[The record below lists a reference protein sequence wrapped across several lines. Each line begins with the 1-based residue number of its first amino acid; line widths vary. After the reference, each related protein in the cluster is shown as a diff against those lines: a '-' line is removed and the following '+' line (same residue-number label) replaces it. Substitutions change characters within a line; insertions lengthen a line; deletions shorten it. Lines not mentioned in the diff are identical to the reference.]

1 MNPMFNSFNG
11 YLGGPIGSII
21 GAILIFI
28 IGWLVAL
35 GIAALVRNVLAK
47 INLNQRMNSSTG
59 KTYDLEGIISKI
71 VFWFIFVI
79 AISGALNQLN
89 LDAISAPFANMVNQV
104 LAFIPN
110 LIGAIAVGVIGWV
123 VATVARTAINTAL
136 SKTSMDE
143 RLSAQAGVK
152 PMSSTIADM
161 VYWFI
166 LLIVLTMVLGQLE
179 LDGLFAPLTN
189 MVDKI
194 FSFIPNILIAG
205 VVFVVGYIIAKVVR
219 GIVTN
224 LVSTFNV
231 QELASK
237 AGLSEQNSLPNI
249 AGSLAFLVVIIP
261 TIIAALNAL
270 KIEVI
275 ARPATNMLNKI
286 MEALP
291 NIFMAIAILVV
302 TYYVIRMVANI
313 IKSLIENTQI
323 NQLPAKVG
331 LQETMGDK
339 KISDLV
345 GYAITFFA
353 MLFAS
358 IAAAD
363 LLGFEPISAII
374 TMFIAFGANII
385 LGAIILFIG
394 FWLANIIAGVVERS
408 EKGSQFLANIVR
420 VLIMGLVLAM
430 GLKAMGIADSIVN
443 LAFGLTLGAVAVA
456 FALSFGLGGQA
467 AAARFLRKMQDKM
480 DEERTGLKVDSTHH
494 SKTTSTTT
502 DKVADA
508 VHDATPSAATS
519 PTTITTGTT
528 DITTTG
534 TPTTNPSANLGSG
547 AVDITH
553 IDTHEND
560 TDSTTDFSS
569 DSSFDSS
576 NIDNG
581 SIDNGSIN
589 DSDINNDDPNSYK

>member
-1 MNPMFNSFNG
+1 MNPMYTSFNG

-28 IGWLVAL
+28 IGWLAAL
-35 GIAALVRNVLAK
+35 GIAALVRNVLSRV
-47 INLNQRMNSSTG
+47 NLNQHMNSSTG
-59 KTYDLEGIISKI
+59 KTYDLEGIISKV
-71 VFWFIFVI
+71 VFWFIFII

-89 LDAISAPFANMVNQV
+89 LNSISTPFANMVNQV

-110 LIGAIAVGVIGWV
+110 LIGAIALGIIGWV
-123 VATVARTAINTAL
+123 VATVTRTAINAGL
-136 SKTSMDE
+136 AKTSLDE
-143 RLSAQAGVK
+143 RLSAKAGVK

-179 LDGLFAPLTN
+179 LNGLFAPLTN

-205 VVFVVGYIIAKVVR
+205 IVFVVGYIIAKVVR

-224 LVSTFNV
+224 LVATFDV
-231 QELASK
+231 QELATK
-237 AGLSEQNSLPNI
+237 AGLSEKNSLPNI

-302 TYYVIRMVANI
+302 TFYVVRMVANI
-313 IKSLIENTQI
+313 IKGLIENTEI

-331 LQETMGDK
+331 LQETMGNK
-339 KISDLV
+339 RVSDLV
-345 GYAITFFA
+345 AYAIIFFA

-374 TMFIAFGANII
+374 AMFIAFGANII

-408 EKGSQFLANIVR
+408 EQGSQFLANIVR

-456 FALSFGLGGQA
+456 FALSFGLGGQE

-480 DEERTGLKVDSTHH
+480 DREREEAKAKSVLTPNSSTQEKFADSVRENTPTA
-494 SKTTSTTT
+494 SSTPASTSTSTT
-502 DKVADA
+502 DL
-508 VHDATPSAATS
+508 H
-519 PTTITTGTT
+519 T
-528 DITTTG
+528 DIVN
-534 TPTTNPSANLGSG
+534 TPHVNTD
-547 AVDITH
+547 DIH
-553 IDTHEND
+553 NDDVSDNSIIDND
-560 TDSTTDFSS
+560 HLLPDKGLD
-569 DSSFDSS
+569 DSFD
-576 NIDNG
+576 N
-581 SIDNGSIN
+581 
-589 DSDINNDDPNSYK
+589 K

>member
-1 MNPMFNSFNG
+1 MNPMFTSFNG

-21 GAILIFI
+21 GAIFIFI

-35 GIAALVRNVLAK
+35 GIAALVRGVLSK
-47 INLNQRMNSSTG
+47 INLNQRMSSSTG
-59 KTYDLEGIISKI
+59 KSYDLEGIISKI

-79 AISGALNQLN
+79 AISGALSQLSLN
-89 LDAISAPFANMVNQV
+89 SISAPFANMVNQV
-104 LAFIPN
+104 LIFIPN
-110 LIGAIAVGVIGWV
+110 LIAAIAVGVVGWV
-123 VATVARTAINTAL
+123 IATVARTAINAAL
-136 SKTSMDE
+136 AKTSMDE
-143 RLSAQAGVK
+143 RLSAKAGVK

-166 LLIVLTMVLGQLE
+166 LLVVLTMVLGQLE

-224 LVSTFNV
+224 LVSTFDV
-231 QELASK
+231 QKLATK

-270 KIEVI
+270 KIDVI
-275 ARPATNMLNKI
+275 AQPATNMLNKI

-302 TYYVIRMVANI
+302 TFYVVRMVANI
-313 IKSLIENTQI
+313 IKGLLENTQI

-331 LQETMGDK
+331 LQQTMGSK
-339 KISDLV
+339 RVSDLV
-345 GYAITFFA
+345 GYAIILFA

-374 TMFIAFGANII
+374 AMFIAFGANII

-408 EKGSQFLANIVR
+408 EQGSQFLANIVR

-456 FALSFGLGGQA
+456 FALSFGLGGQE

-480 DEERTGLKVDSTHH
+480 DKERDEAKAKSALTPNSSTQ
-494 SKTTSTTT
+494 
-502 DKVADA
+502 DKVAASVRDN
-508 VHDATPSAATS
+508 TPSAATTS
-519 PTTITTGTT
+519 VAPRASTTPIVSTETDTIT
-528 DITTTG
+528 
-534 TPTTNPSANLGSG
+534 PSNLSSTSNVSPST
-547 AVDITH
+547 VDINH
-553 IDTHEND
+553 IS
-560 TDSTTDFSS
+560 TD
-569 DSSFDSS
+569 
-576 NIDNG
+576 
-581 SIDNGSIN
+581 
-589 DSDINNDDPNSYK
+589 DSDIDGPNNLR

>member
-1 MNPMFNSFNG
+1 MNPMYTSFNG

-35 GIAALVRNVLAK
+35 GIAALVRNVLSRV
-47 INLNQRMNSSTG
+47 NLNQRMSSSTG
-59 KTYDLEGIISKI
+59 KTYDLEGIISKV
-71 VFWFIFVI
+71 VFWFIFII

-89 LDAISAPFANMVNQV
+89 LNSISTPFANMVNQV

-110 LIGAIAVGVIGWV
+110 LIGAIALGLIGWV
-123 VATVARTAINTAL
+123 VATVTRTAINAGL
-136 SKTSMDE
+136 AKTSMDE

-166 LLIVLTMVLGQLE
+166 LLIVLTIVLGQLE

-205 VVFVVGYIIAKVVR
+205 IVFVVGYIIAKVVR

-224 LVSTFNV
+224 LVATFDV
-231 QELASK
+231 QELATK
-237 AGLSEQNSLPNI
+237 AGLSEKNSLPNI

-302 TYYVIRMVANI
+302 TFYVIRMVANI
-313 IKSLIENTQI
+313 IKGLIENTEI

-331 LQETMGDK
+331 LQETMGNK
-339 KISDLV
+339 RVSDLV
-345 GYAITFFA
+345 AYAIIFFA

-374 TMFIAFGANII
+374 AMFIAFGANII

-408 EKGSQFLANIVR
+408 EQGSQFLANIVR

-456 FALSFGLGGQA
+456 FALSFGLGGQE

-480 DEERTGLKVDSTHH
+480 DKEREEAKAKSVLTPSSSTQE
-494 SKTTSTTT
+494 
-502 DKVADA
+502 KVADS
-508 VHDATPSAATS
+508 VRENTPAASGTMTNDLPTS
-519 PTTITTGTT
+519 TVDTNNLSTGH
-528 DITTTG
+528 
-534 TPTTNPSANLGSG
+534 
-547 AVDITH
+547 VDITH
-553 IDTHEND
+553 VETSDNDIDTGSDLAPSKDFTDVD
-560 TDSTTDFSS
+560 T
-569 DSSFDSS
+569 
-576 NIDNG
+576 NNG
-581 SIDNGSIN
+581 L
-589 DSDINNDDPNSYK
+589 K

>member
-1 MNPMFNSFNG
+1 MNPMFASFNG

-21 GAILIFI
+21 GAILIFV

-35 GIAALVRNVLAK
+35 GIAALVRNLLAK
-47 INLNQRMNSSTG
+47 VNLNQRMSSSTG
-59 KTYDLEGIISKI
+59 KSYDLEGIISKVI
-71 VFWFIFVI
+71 FWFIFII
-79 AISGALNQLN
+79 AISGALTQLN
-89 LDAISAPFANMVNQV
+89 LNSISAPFANMVNQV

-110 LIGAIAVGVIGWV
+110 LIGAIAVGIIGWV
-123 VATVARTAINTAL
+123 VATVARTALNTAL
-136 SKTSMDE
+136 SKTTMDE

-152 PMSSTIADM
+152 PMSNTIADM

-166 LLIVLTMVLGQLE
+166 LLVVLTMVLGQLE
-179 LDGLFAPLTN
+179 LDGLFAPLSN

-194 FSFIPNILIAG
+194 FSFVPNILIAG
-205 VVFVVGYIIAKVVR
+205 VVFIVGYIIAKVVR

-231 QELASK
+231 QALATK
-237 AGLSEQNSLPNI
+237 AGVSEENSLPNI

-261 TIIAALNAL
+261 TTIAALNAL
-270 KIEVI
+270 KIDVI

-291 NIFMAIAILVV
+291 NIFMAAAILIVTFYVV
-302 TYYVIRMVANI
+302 RMVANI
-313 IKSLIENTQI
+313 IKGLIENTEV

-339 KISDLV
+339 QISDLV
-345 GYAITFFA
+345 GYAIVFFA
-353 MLFAS
+353 MLFAA

-456 FALSFGLGGQA
+456 FALSFGLGGQE

-480 DEERTGLKVDSTHH
+480 DKEQEEAKAKSALQTSSSTQ
-494 SKTTSTTT
+494 S
-502 DKVADA
+502 KVADA
-508 VHDATPSAATS
+508 VRDNTPSAAT
-519 PTTITTGTT
+519 TVTDTHTDVVDTTGVNT
-528 DITTTG
+528 DSINTSDIDNDASSNAKSTGNNNVTDGSITDEDID
-534 TPTTNPSANLGSG
+534 NNNLLPGSG
-547 AVDITH
+547 L
-553 IDTHEND
+553 ND
-560 TDSTTDFSS
+560 
-569 DSSFDSS
+569 
-576 NIDNG
+576 
-581 SIDNGSIN
+581 
-589 DSDINNDDPNSYK
+589 DINNK

>member
-1 MNPMFNSFNG
+1 MLTSFNG

-47 INLNQRMNSSTG
+47 INVNQRMNSSTG
-59 KTYDLEGIISKI
+59 KSYDIEEIISKI
-71 VFWFIFVI
+71 VFWFIFII
-79 AISGALNQLN
+79 AISAALNQLN
-89 LDAISAPFANMVNQV
+89 LNSISAPFANMVGQV
-104 LAFIPN
+104 LTFIPN
-110 LIGAIAVGVIGWV
+110 LIAAIAIGVIGWV
-123 VATVARTAINTAL
+123 VATVVRTAITAGL
-136 SKTSMDE
+136 AKTSMDE

-152 PMSSTIADM
+152 PMSGTVADI

-166 LLIVLTMVLGQLE
+166 LLIVLTIVLGQLQ
-179 LDGLFAPLTN
+179 LDGLFAPLSL
-189 MVDKI
+189 MVSQI
-194 FSFIPNILIAG
+194 FDAIPNILKAG
-205 VVFVVGYIIAKVVR
+205 IVLFIGYIIAKVVR

-224 LVSTFNV
+224 LVSTVNV

-249 AGSLAFLVVIIP
+249 AGSLAFLLVIIP
-261 TIIAALNAL
+261 TIIAALEAL

-286 MEALP
+286 VEALP

-302 TYYVIRMVANI
+302 TYFIMRMVAGI
-313 IKSLIENTQI
+313 VKGLIENTQI

-331 LQETMGDK
+331 LQETMGNK

-345 GYAITFFA
+345 GYAIVFFA

-363 LLGFEPISAII
+363 LLGFEAISAII

-456 FALSFGLGGQA
+456 FALSFGLGGKD
-467 AAARFLRKMQDKM
+467 AAARLLRKMQDKM
-480 DEERTGLKVDSTHH
+480 DEEQNQAKAKSALQPSKSTQEKVQESVRDNTPTAAS
-494 SKTTSTTT
+494 TSTT
-502 DKVADA
+502 
-508 VHDATPSAATS
+508 PSTM
-519 PTTITTGTT
+519 
-528 DITTTG
+528 
-534 TPTTNPSANLGSG
+534 PTTNLRTDT
-547 AVDITH
+547 VDTS
-553 IDTHEND
+553 DT
-560 TDSTTDFSS
+560 
-569 DSSFDSS
+569 
-576 NIDNG
+576 
-581 SIDNGSIN
+581 NGSIN
-589 DSDINNDDPNSYK
+589 TNSVDIDNGNKNSLLPGTGLVDDDTNL

>member
-1 MNPMFNSFNG
+1 MNPMYTSFNG

-35 GIAALVRNVLAK
+35 GIAALVRGVLSK
-47 INLNQRMNSSTG
+47 VNLNQRMNSSTG
-59 KTYDLEGIISKI
+59 KSYDLEGIISKI
-71 VFWFIFVI
+71 VFWFIFII
-79 AISGALNQLN
+79 AISGALSQLN
-89 LDAISAPFANMVNQV
+89 LNSISAPFANMVNQV
-104 LAFIPN
+104 LTFIPN
-110 LIGAIAVGVIGWV
+110 LIAAIAVGVIGWV
-123 VATVARTAINTAL
+123 IATVARTAINAAL
-136 SKTSMDE
+136 ARTSMDE
-143 RLSAQAGVK
+143 RLSAKAGVK

-166 LLIVLTMVLGQLE
+166 LLVVLTMVLGQLE

-224 LVSTFNV
+224 LVSTFDV
-231 QELASK
+231 QKLASK

-270 KIEVI
+270 KIDVI

-291 NIFMAIAILVV
+291 NIFMAAAILIVTFYVV
-302 TYYVIRMVANI
+302 RMVANI
-313 IKSLIENTQI
+313 IKGLIENTQI

-345 GYAITFFA
+345 SYAIIFFA
-353 MLFAS
+353 MLFAA

-374 TMFIAFGANII
+374 AMFIAFGANII

-408 EKGSQFLANIVR
+408 EQGSQFLANIVR

-456 FALSFGLGGQA
+456 FALSFGLGGQE

-480 DEERTGLKVDSTHH
+480 DRERDEAKAKSALTPNSSTQDKVAASVRENTPTA
-494 SKTTSTTT
+494 KPATTSTP
-502 DKVADA
+502 DI
-508 VHDATPSAATS
+508 H
-519 PTTITTGTT
+519 T
-528 DITTTG
+528 DIVDTTRVNT
-534 TPTTNPSANLGSG
+534 
-547 AVDITH
+547 
-553 IDTHEND
+553 DT
-560 TDSTTDFSS
+560 
-569 DSSFDSS
+569 
-576 NIDNG
+576 
-581 SIDNGSIN
+581 IN
-589 DSDINNDDPNSYK
+589 TSDINNTANTNVNNAGVNNNVNDGSITDDDIANNNILPGSGLYDDTNNK

>member
-1 MNPMFNSFNG
+1 MNPMYTSFNG

-35 GIAALVRNVLAK
+35 GIAALVRGVLSK
-47 INLNQRMNSSTG
+47 VNLNQRMNSSTG
-59 KTYDLEGIISKI
+59 KSYDLEGIISKI
-71 VFWFIFVI
+71 VFWFIFII
-79 AISGALNQLN
+79 AISGALSQLN
-89 LDAISAPFANMVNQV
+89 LNSISAPFANMVNQV
-104 LAFIPN
+104 LTFIPN
-110 LIGAIAVGVIGWV
+110 LIAAIAVGVIGWV
-123 VATVARTAINTAL
+123 IATVARTAINAAL
-136 SKTSMDE
+136 AKTSMDE
-143 RLSAQAGVK
+143 RLSAKAGVK

-166 LLIVLTMVLGQLE
+166 LLVVLTMVLGQLE

-224 LVSTFNV
+224 LVSTFDV
-231 QELASK
+231 QKLASK

-270 KIEVI
+270 KIDVI

-291 NIFMAIAILVV
+291 NIFMAAAILIVTFYVV
-302 TYYVIRMVANI
+302 RMVANI
-313 IKSLIENTQI
+313 IKGLIENTQI

-345 GYAITFFA
+345 SYAIIFFA
-353 MLFAS
+353 MLFAA

-374 TMFIAFGANII
+374 AMFIAFGANII

-408 EKGSQFLANIVR
+408 EQGSQFLANIVR

-456 FALSFGLGGQA
+456 FALSFGLGGQE

-480 DEERTGLKVDSTHH
+480 DRERDEAKAKSALTPNSSTQDKVAASVRENTPTA
-494 SKTTSTTT
+494 KPATTSTP
-502 DKVADA
+502 DI
-508 VHDATPSAATS
+508 H
-519 PTTITTGTT
+519 T
-528 DITTTG
+528 DIVDTTRVNT
-534 TPTTNPSANLGSG
+534 
-547 AVDITH
+547 
-553 IDTHEND
+553 DT
-560 TDSTTDFSS
+560 
-569 DSSFDSS
+569 
-576 NIDNG
+576 
-581 SIDNGSIN
+581 IN
-589 DSDINNDDPNSYK
+589 TSDINNTANTNVNNNVNDGSITDDDIANNNILPGSGLYDDTNNK

>member
-1 MNPMFNSFNG
+1 MNPMFASFNG

-35 GIAALVRNVLAK
+35 GIAALVRNVLSK
-47 INLNQRMNSSTG
+47 VNLNQRMNSSTG

-71 VFWFIFVI
+71 VFWFIFII

-89 LDAISAPFANMVNQV
+89 LNSISTPFANMVNQV

-123 VATVARTAINTAL
+123 VATVARTAINAAL
-136 SKTSMDE
+136 AKTSMDE

-166 LLIVLTMVLGQLE
+166 LLVVLTMVLGQLE

-194 FSFIPNILIAG
+194 FSFIPNIIIAG

-224 LVSTFNV
+224 LVSTFNI

-237 AGLSEQNSLPNI
+237 AGLSEKNSLPNI

-275 ARPATNMLNKI
+275 SRPATNMLNKI

-291 NIFMAIAILVV
+291 NIFMAAAILVV
-302 TYYVIRMVANI
+302 TFYVVRMVANI
-313 IKSLIENTQI
+313 IKGLIENTEI
-323 NQLPAKVG
+323 NQIPAKVG

-339 KISDLV
+339 KVSDLV
-345 GYAITFFA
+345 GYAIVFFA
-353 MLFAS
+353 MLFAA

-374 TMFIAFGANII
+374 AMFIAFGANII

-408 EKGSQFLANIVR
+408 EQGSQFLANIVR

-456 FALSFGLGGQA
+456 FALSFGLGGQE

-480 DEERTGLKVDSTHH
+480 DKEQDEAQAKSTLQP
-494 SKTTSTTT
+494 SASTRE
-502 DKVADA
+502 KFADA
-508 VHDATPSAATS
+508 VHENTPSAATK
-519 PTTITTGTT
+519 T
-528 DITTTG
+528 
-534 TPTTNPSANLGSG
+534 
-547 AVDITH
+547 
-553 IDTHEND
+553 IDTHTDVIDTTRVD
-560 TDSTTDFSS
+560 TDTIDTAD
-569 DSSFDSS
+569 
-576 NIDNG
+576 IDNDNNVTDG
-581 SIDNGSIN
+581 SITDADIDNSNLLPGSGLN
-589 DSDINNDDPNSYK
+589 DDINNK

>member
-1 MNPMFNSFNG
+1 MNPMYASFNG

-35 GIAALVRNVLAK
+35 GIAALVRNVLSK
-47 INLNQRMNSSTG
+47 VNLNQRMTSSTG

-71 VFWFIFVI
+71 VFWFIFII

-89 LDAISAPFANMVNQV
+89 LNSISTPFANMVNQV

-123 VATVARTAINTAL
+123 IATVARTAINAAL
-136 SKTSMDE
+136 AKTSMDE

-166 LLIVLTMVLGQLE
+166 LLVVLTMVLGQLE

-194 FSFIPNILIAG
+194 FSFIPNIIIAG

-224 LVSTFNV
+224 LVSTFNI

-237 AGLSEQNSLPNI
+237 AGLSEKNSLPNI

-291 NIFMAIAILVV
+291 NIFMAAAILVV
-302 TYYVIRMVANI
+302 TFYVVRMVANI
-313 IKSLIENTQI
+313 IKGLIENTEI
-323 NQLPAKVG
+323 NQIPAKVG

-339 KISDLV
+339 KVSDLV
-345 GYAITFFA
+345 GYAIVFFA
-353 MLFAS
+353 MLFAA

-374 TMFIAFGANII
+374 AMFIAFGANII

-408 EKGSQFLANIVR
+408 EQGSQFLANIVR

-456 FALSFGLGGQA
+456 FALSFGLGGQE

-480 DEERTGLKVDSTHH
+480 DKEQEEAKVKSTLQPNASTREKFADS
-494 SKTTSTTT
+494 
-502 DKVADA
+502 VREN
-508 VHDATPSAATS
+508 TPSAATK
-519 PTTITTGTT
+519 TT
-528 DITTTG
+528 DTHTDVVDTTRVDTDAIDTADIDNDVTDGSITDADID
-534 TPTTNPSANLGSG
+534 NNNLLPGSG
-547 AVDITH
+547 L
-553 IDTHEND
+553 ND
-560 TDSTTDFSS
+560 
-569 DSSFDSS
+569 
-576 NIDNG
+576 
-581 SIDNGSIN
+581 
-589 DSDINNDDPNSYK
+589 DINNK

>member
-1 MNPMFNSFNG
+1 MNPMYTSFNG

-35 GIAALVRNVLAK
+35 GIAALVRGVLSK
-47 INLNQRMNSSTG
+47 VNLNQRMNSSTG

-71 VFWFIFVI
+71 VFWFIFII
-79 AISGALNQLN
+79 AISGALSQLN
-89 LDAISAPFANMVNQV
+89 LNSISAPFANMVNQV

-110 LIGAIAVGVIGWV
+110 LIGAIALGVIGWV
-123 VATVARTAINTAL
+123 IATVARTAINAAL
-136 SKTSMDE
+136 SKTTMDE

-166 LLIVLTMVLGQLE
+166 LLVVLTMVLGQLE

-231 QELASK
+231 QELATK

-270 KIEVI
+270 KIDVI

-291 NIFMAIAILVV
+291 NIFMAVAILFVTFYVV
-302 TYYVIRMVANI
+302 RMVANI
-313 IKSLIENTQI
+313 VKGLLENTQI
-323 NQLPAKVG
+323 NQMPAKVG

-339 KISDLV
+339 RISDLV
-345 GYAITFFA
+345 AYAIIFFA
-353 MLFAS
+353 MLFAA

-408 EKGSQFLANIVR
+408 EQGSQFLANIVR

-456 FALSFGLGGQA
+456 FALSFGLGGQE

-480 DEERTGLKVDSTHH
+480 DRERDEAKAKSTLQP
-494 SKTTSTTT
+494 SSSTQE
-502 DKVADA
+502 KVADS
-508 VHDATPSAATS
+508 VRDNTPSAASTS
-519 PTTITTGTT
+519 TTSLRT
-528 DITTTG
+528 D
-534 TPTTNPSANLGSG
+534 
-547 AVDITH
+547 V
-553 IDTHEND
+553 IDTPRVD
-560 TDSTTDFSS
+560 TDTNDIYNS
-569 DSSFDSS
+569 DQ
-576 NIDNG
+576 ILPG
-581 SIDNGSIN
+581 N
-589 DSDINNDDPNSYK
+589 DLNDDINR

>member
-1 MNPMFNSFNG
+1 MNPMYTSFNG

-35 GIAALVRNVLAK
+35 GIAALVRGVLSK

-59 KTYDLEGIISKI
+59 KSYDLEGIISKI
-71 VFWFIFVI
+71 VFWFIFII
-79 AISGALNQLN
+79 AIAGALSQLN
-89 LDAISAPFANMVNQV
+89 LNSISTPFANMVNQV
-104 LAFIPN
+104 LTFIPN
-110 LIGAIAVGVIGWV
+110 IIAAVAVGVVGWV
-123 VATVARTAINTAL
+123 IATVARTAINAAL
-136 SKTSMDE
+136 AKTSMDE
-143 RLSAQAGVK
+143 RLSAKAGVK

-224 LVSTFNV
+224 LVSTFDV
-231 QELASK
+231 QKLATK

-270 KIEVI
+270 KIDVI
-275 ARPATNMLNKI
+275 ARPATNVLNKI

-291 NIFMAIAILVV
+291 NIFMAAAILIVTFYVV
-302 TYYVIRMVANI
+302 RMVANI
-313 IKSLIENTQI
+313 IKGLLENTQI

-331 LQETMGDK
+331 LEQTMGDK

-345 GYAITFFA
+345 GYAIIFFA
-353 MLFAS
+353 MLFAA

-385 LGAIILFIG
+385 LGAVILFIG

-408 EKGSQFLANIVR
+408 EQGSQFLANIVR

-456 FALSFGLGGQA
+456 FALSFGLGGQE

-480 DEERTGLKVDSTHH
+480 DRERDEAKAKSALTPNSSTQDKFAA
-494 SKTTSTTT
+494 SVRENTPNAASNTTPASTVSTTP
-502 DKVADA
+502 VAPA
-508 VHDATPSAATS
+508 AASTPNNLSS
-519 PTTITTGTT
+519 N
-528 DITTTG
+528 TG
-534 TPTTNPSANLGSG
+534 TPSNLGTSNDLDSRSDLG
-547 AVDITH
+547 SEPVDINH
-553 IDTHEND
+553 IE
-560 TDSTTDFSS
+560 TDD
-569 DSSFDSS
+569 S
-576 NIDNG
+576 NINNNGFPTGNDN
-581 SIDNGSIN
+581 DNL
-589 DSDINNDDPNSYK
+589 K

>member
-1 MNPMFNSFNG
+1 MNPMYTSFNG

-35 GIAALVRNVLAK
+35 GIAALVRGVLSK
-47 INLNQRMNSSTG
+47 VNLNQRMNTSTG
-59 KTYDLEGIISKI
+59 KSYDLEGIISKI
-71 VFWFIFVI
+71 VFWFIFII
-79 AISGALNQLN
+79 AISGALSQLN
-89 LDAISAPFANMVNQV
+89 LNSISAPFANMVNQV
-104 LAFIPN
+104 LTFIPN
-110 LIGAIAVGVIGWV
+110 LIAAIAVGVIGWV
-123 VATVARTAINTAL
+123 IATVARTAINAAL
-136 SKTSMDE
+136 AKTSMDE
-143 RLSAQAGVK
+143 RLSAKAGVK

-166 LLIVLTMVLGQLE
+166 LLVVLTMVLGQLE

-224 LVSTFNV
+224 LVSTFDV
-231 QELASK
+231 QKLASR

-249 AGSLAFLVVIIP
+249 AGSLAFLVIIIP

-270 KIEVI
+270 RIDVI

-286 MEALP
+286 MDALP
-291 NIFMAIAILVV
+291 NIFMAAAILIVTFYVV
-302 TYYVIRMVANI
+302 RMVANI
-313 IKSLIENTQI
+313 IKGLLENTQI

-345 GYAITFFA
+345 GYAIIFFA
-353 MLFAS
+353 MLFAA

-363 LLGFEPISAII
+363 LLGFEAISAII

-385 LGAIILFIG
+385 LGAVILFIG

-408 EKGSQFLANIVR
+408 EQGSQFLANIVR

-456 FALSFGLGGQA
+456 FALSFGLGGQE

-480 DEERTGLKVDSTHH
+480 DREHDKAKAKSALTPNSSTQDKVAAAVRENTPTATPAS
-494 SKTTSTTT
+494 TSTTDLHT
-502 DKVADA
+502 DVVD
-508 VHDATPSAATS
+508 
-519 PTTITTGTT
+519 TTRVLSLI
-528 DITTTG
+528 
-534 TPTTNPSANLGSG
+534 
-547 AVDITH
+547 H
-553 IDTHEND
+553 I
-560 TDSTTDFSS
+560 
-569 DSSFDSS
+569 
-576 NIDNG
+576 
-581 SIDNGSIN
+581 
-589 DSDINNDDPNSYK
+589 

>member
-1 MNPMFNSFNG
+1 MNPMYTSFNG

-35 GIAALVRNVLAK
+35 GVAALVRGVLSK
-47 INLNQRMNSSTG
+47 VNLNQRMNSSTG

-71 VFWFIFVI
+71 VFWFIFII
-79 AISGALNQLN
+79 AISGALSQLN
-89 LDAISAPFANMVNQV
+89 LNSISAPFANMVNQV
-104 LAFIPN
+104 LMFIPN
-110 LIGAIAVGVIGWV
+110 LIVAIAVGVIGWV
-123 VATVARTAINTAL
+123 VATVARTAINAAL
-136 SKTSMDE
+136 AKTSMDE
-143 RLSAQAGVK
+143 RLSEKAGVK

-166 LLIVLTMVLGQLE
+166 LLVVLTMVLGQLE
-179 LDGLFAPLTN
+179 LNGLFAPLTN

-194 FSFIPNILIAG
+194 FNFIPNILIAG
-205 VVFVVGYIIAKVVR
+205 VVFVVGYIIAKIVR

-224 LVSTFNV
+224 LVSTFDV
-231 QELASK
+231 QALATK
-237 AGLSEQNSLPNI
+237 AGLNEQNSLPNI

-291 NIFMAIAILVV
+291 NIFMAVAILVV
-302 TYYVIRMVANI
+302 TFYVIRMVANI
-313 IKSLIENTQI
+313 IKGLIENTQI

-331 LQETMGDK
+331 LQQTMGDQ

-345 GYAITFFA
+345 GYAIIFFA
-353 MLFAS
+353 MLFAA

-363 LLGFEPISAII
+363 LLGFVAISGII

-385 LGAIILFIG
+385 LGAIVLFIG
-394 FWLANIIAGVVERS
+394 FWLANVIAGVVERS
-408 EKGSQFLANIVR
+408 EQGSQFLANIVR

-456 FALSFGLGGQA
+456 FALSFGLGGQE

-480 DEERTGLKVDSTHH
+480 DRETDEAKAKSTLQP
-494 SKTTSTTT
+494 STSTQE
-502 DKVADA
+502 KFADS
-508 VHDATPSAATS
+508 VRENTPSAPST
-519 PTTITTGTT
+519 PVT
-528 DITTTG
+528 DLRTDVVDTTTTRVNTDDIANDNIG
-534 TPTTNPSANLGSG
+534 TNGFGNSSLDNTNIGN
-547 AVDITH
+547 
-553 IDTHEND
+553 N
-560 TDSTTDFSS
+560 
-569 DSSFDSS
+569 
-576 NIDNG
+576 NIV
-581 SIDNGSIN
+581 
-589 DSDINNDDPNSYK
+589 NDDLVGDDHLLPNNGLNDDLNK

>member
-1 MNPMFNSFNG
+1 MNPTYTSFNG

-35 GIAALVRNVLAK
+35 GIAALVRGVLAK
-47 INLNQRMNSSTG
+47 VNLNQRMNSSTG

-71 VFWFIFVI
+71 VFWFIFII
-79 AISGALNQLN
+79 AISGALSQLN
-89 LDAISAPFANMVNQV
+89 LNSISAPFANMVNQV

-110 LIGAIAVGVIGWV
+110 LIGAIAIGVIGWV
-123 VATVARTAINTAL
+123 VATVARTAINAAL
-136 SKTSMDE
+136 AKTSMDE
-143 RLSAQAGVK
+143 RLSARAGVK

-166 LLIVLTMVLGQLE
+166 LLVVLTMVLGQLE

-194 FSFIPNILIAG
+194 FSFIPNIIIAG

-249 AGSLAFLVVIIP
+249 AGSLAFLVIIIP

-291 NIFMAIAILVV
+291 NIFMAAAILVV
-302 TYYVIRMVANI
+302 TFYVVRMVANI
-313 IKSLIENTQI
+313 VKGLIENTEV

-331 LQETMGDK
+331 LQETMGNQ

-345 GYAITFFA
+345 AYAIIFFA
-353 MLFAS
+353 MLFAA

-363 LLGFEPISAII
+363 LLGFEAISAII

-408 EKGSQFLANIVR
+408 EQGSQFLANIVR

-456 FALSFGLGGQA
+456 FALSFGLGGQE
-467 AAARFLRKMQDKM
+467 AAARFLRKMQDKVE
-480 DEERTGLKVDSTHH
+480 EERTGLKV
-494 SKTTSTTT
+494 KTTRHTNTTSDT
-502 DKVADA
+502 ADKVADS
-508 VHDATPSAATS
+508 VRENTPSAS
-519 PTTITTGTT
+519 S
-528 DITTTG
+528 
-534 TPTTNPSANLGSG
+534 TPTTTS
-547 AVDITH
+547 T
-553 IDTHEND
+553 
-560 TDSTTDFSS
+560 STTDLRT
-569 DSSFDSS
+569 DVVDTPHV
-576 NIDNG
+576 NTDDIHNDNVD
-581 SIDNGSIN
+581 DNSTV
-589 DSDINNDDPNSYK
+589 NNDKLLPGNGLNDDFNNK

>member
-1 MNPMFNSFNG
+1 MNPMSTSFNG

-35 GIAALVRNVLAK
+35 GIAALVRNVLSRV
-47 INLNQRMNSSTG
+47 NLNQRMNSSTG

-71 VFWFIFVI
+71 VFWFIFII

-89 LDAISAPFANMVNQV
+89 LNSISTPFANMVNQV

-110 LIGAIAVGVIGWV
+110 LIGAIAVGIIGWV
-123 VATVARTAINTAL
+123 LATVARTAINAAL
-136 SKTSMDE
+136 AKTSMDE

-166 LLIVLTMVLGQLE
+166 LLVVLTMVLGKLE

-231 QELASK
+231 QELATK
-237 AGLSEQNSLPNI
+237 AGLSEKNSLPNI

-291 NIFMAIAILVV
+291 NIFMAVAILVV
-302 TYYVIRMVANI
+302 TFYVVRMVANI
-313 IKSLIENTQI
+313 IKGLIENTEI

-339 KISDLV
+339 RISDLV
-345 GYAITFFA
+345 GYAIIFFA

-374 TMFIAFGANII
+374 AMFIAFGANII

-408 EKGSQFLANIVR
+408 EQGSQFLANIVR

-456 FALSFGLGGQA
+456 FALSFGLGGQE

-480 DEERTGLKVDSTHH
+480 DKEREEAKAKSALHTSSSTQE
-494 SKTTSTTT
+494 
-502 DKVADA
+502 KVADS
-508 VHDATPSAATS
+508 VRENTPAASGTMTS
-519 PTTITTGTT
+519 DFPTSTVDTNNLSTGH
-528 DITTTG
+528 
-534 TPTTNPSANLGSG
+534 
-547 AVDITH
+547 VDITH
-553 IDTHEND
+553 VETSDDDIDTGSNLAPSNKGF
-560 TDSTTDFSS
+560 TD
-569 DSSFDSS
+569 
-576 NIDNG
+576 IDN
-581 SIDNGSIN
+581 N
-589 DSDINNDDPNSYK
+589 DLK

>member
-1 MNPMFNSFNG
+1 MNPMYTSFNG

-35 GIAALVRNVLAK
+35 GIAALVRGVLSK
-47 INLNQRMNSSTG
+47 VNLNQRMNSSTG
-59 KTYDLEGIISKI
+59 KSYDLEGIISKI
-71 VFWFIFVI
+71 VFWFIFII
-79 AISGALNQLN
+79 AISGALSQLN
-89 LDAISAPFANMVNQV
+89 LNSISAPFANMVNQV
-104 LAFIPN
+104 LTFIPN
-110 LIGAIAVGVIGWV
+110 LIAAIAVGVIGWV
-123 VATVARTAINTAL
+123 IATVARTAINAAL
-136 SKTSMDE
+136 AKTSMDE
-143 RLSAQAGVK
+143 RLSAKAGVK

-166 LLIVLTMVLGQLE
+166 LLVVLTMVLGQLE

-224 LVSTFNV
+224 LVSTFDV
-231 QELASK
+231 QKLASK

-270 KIEVI
+270 KIDVI

-291 NIFMAIAILVV
+291 NIFMAAAILVV
-302 TYYVIRMVANI
+302 TFYVVRMIANI
-313 IKSLIENTQI
+313 IKGLIENTQI

-345 GYAITFFA
+345 SYAIIFFA
-353 MLFAS
+353 MLFAA

-374 TMFIAFGANII
+374 AMFIAFGANII
-385 LGAIILFIG
+385 LGAVILFIG

-408 EKGSQFLANIVR
+408 EQGSQFLANIVR

-456 FALSFGLGGQA
+456 FALSFGLGGQE

-480 DEERTGLKVDSTHH
+480 DKERDEAKAKSALTPHSSTQDKVAASVRENTPT
-494 SKTTSTTT
+494 SKPATTSTP
-502 DKVADA
+502 DI
-508 VHDATPSAATS
+508 H
-519 PTTITTGTT
+519 T
-528 DITTTG
+528 DIVDTTRVNT
-534 TPTTNPSANLGSG
+534 
-547 AVDITH
+547 
-553 IDTHEND
+553 DT
-560 TDSTTDFSS
+560 
-569 DSSFDSS
+569 
-576 NIDNG
+576 
-581 SIDNGSIN
+581 IN
-589 DSDINNDDPNSYK
+589 TSDINNTANNNVNNTNVNDGSITDEDIANNNILPGSGLYDDTNNK

>member
-1 MNPMFNSFNG
+1 MNPMFASFNG

-21 GAILIFI
+21 GAILIFV

-47 INLNQRMNSSTG
+47 VNLNQRMNSSTG
-59 KTYDLEGIISKI
+59 KSYDLEGIISKVI
-71 VFWFIFVI
+71 FWFIFII
-79 AISGALNQLN
+79 AISGALTQLN
-89 LDAISAPFANMVNQV
+89 LNSISAPFANMVNQV

-123 VATVARTAINTAL
+123 IATVARTALNTAL

-152 PMSSTIADM
+152 PMSNTIADM

-166 LLIVLTMVLGQLE
+166 LLVVLTMVLGQLE
-179 LDGLFAPLTN
+179 LDGLFAPLSN

-224 LVSTFNV
+224 LVSTFDV
-231 QELASK
+231 QSLATK
-237 AGLSEQNSLPNI
+237 AGVSEQNSLPNI

-261 TIIAALNAL
+261 TTIAALNAL

-291 NIFMAIAILVV
+291 NIFMAAAILVV
-302 TYYVIRMVANI
+302 TFYVVRMIANI
-313 IKSLIENTQI
+313 IKGLIENTQI

-339 KISDLV
+339 RVSDLV
-345 GYAITFFA
+345 GYAIIFFA

-408 EKGSQFLANIVR
+408 EQGSQFLANIVR

-456 FALSFGLGGQA
+456 FALSFGLGGQE

-480 DEERTGLKVDSTHH
+480 DKEQTEAKAKSALEPSSTTKDKVADSVRDNTP
-494 SKTTSTTT
+494 SATSTTT
-502 DKVADA
+502 SDLRTDTVDTNK
-508 VHDATPSAATS
+508 
-519 PTTITTGTT
+519 IGT
-528 DITTTG
+528 D
-534 TPTTNPSANLGSG
+534 

-553 IDTHEND
+553 VEN
-560 TDSTTDFSS
+560 S
-569 DSSFDSS
+569 D
-576 NIDNG
+576 NNNG
-581 SIDNGSIN
+581 LN
-589 DSDINNDDPNSYK
+589 

>member
-1 MNPMFNSFNG
+1 MNPAYTSFNG

-47 INLNQRMNSSTG
+47 LNVNHRMNSTTG
-59 KTYDLEGIISKI
+59 KTYDLEGIISKV
-71 VFWFIFVI
+71 VFWFIFII
-79 AISGALNQLN
+79 AISGALSQLN
-89 LDAISAPFANMVNQV
+89 LNSISAPFANMVNQV

-110 LIGAIAVGVIGWV
+110 LIGAIAVGVLGWV
-123 VATVARTAINTAL
+123 IATVARTAINAGL
-136 SKTSMDE
+136 SKTDMDE

-166 LLIVLTMVLGQLE
+166 LLVVLTMVLGQLE

-291 NIFMAIAILVV
+291 NIFMAAAILIV
-302 TYYVIRMVANI
+302 TYYVVRMVANI
-313 IKSLIENTQI
+313 IKGLIENTEI

-331 LQETMGDK
+331 LQETMGNQ

-345 GYAITFFA
+345 GYAIIFFA
-353 MLFAS
+353 MLFAA

-363 LLGFEPISAII
+363 LLGFEPISGII

-385 LGAIILFIG
+385 LGAVILFIG

-456 FALSFGLGGQA
+456 FALSFGLGGQE

-480 DEERTGLKVDSTHH
+480 DEERTGMKVHTTRHT
-494 SKTTSTTT
+494 KTTSNMT

-508 VHDATPSAATS
+508 VRAATPSTTS
-519 PTTITTGTT
+519 TSTVSTSTPSTDSTVTGSTGNTDTMLDKPST
-528 DITTTG
+528 DIVDTS
-534 TPTTNPSANLGSG
+534 SANQYGKLTDNDAEVLPNPNFNS
-547 AVDITH
+547 H
-553 IDTHEND
+553 ND
-560 TDSTTDFSS
+560 TD
-569 DSSFDSS
+569 
-576 NIDNG
+576 N
-581 SIDNGSIN
+581 
-589 DSDINNDDPNSYK
+589 K

>member
-1 MNPMFNSFNG
+1 MNPMYTSFNG

-35 GIAALVRNVLAK
+35 GIAALVRGVLSK
-47 INLNQRMNSSTG
+47 VNLNQRMNSSTG

-71 VFWFIFVI
+71 VFWFIFII

-89 LDAISAPFANMVNQV
+89 LNSISAPFANMVNQV

-110 LIGAIAVGVIGWV
+110 LIGAIALGVIGWV
-123 VATVARTAINTAL
+123 IATVARTAINAAL
-136 SKTSMDE
+136 SKTTMDE
-143 RLSAQAGVK
+143 RLSTQAGVK

-166 LLIVLTMVLGQLE
+166 LLVVLTMVLGQLE

-231 QELASK
+231 QELATK

-270 KIEVI
+270 KIDVI

-291 NIFMAIAILVV
+291 NIFMAVAILFVTFYVV
-302 TYYVIRMVANI
+302 RMVANI
-313 IKSLIENTQI
+313 VKGLLENTQI
-323 NQLPAKVG
+323 NQMPAKVG

-339 KISDLV
+339 RISDLV
-345 GYAITFFA
+345 AYAIIFFA
-353 MLFAS
+353 MLFAA

-408 EKGSQFLANIVR
+408 EQGSQFLANIVR

-456 FALSFGLGGQA
+456 FALSFGLGGQE

-480 DEERTGLKVDSTHH
+480 DRERDEAKAKSTLQP
-494 SKTTSTTT
+494 SSSTQE
-502 DKVADA
+502 KVADS
-508 VHDATPSAATS
+508 VRDNTPSAAST
-519 PTTITTGTT
+519 
-528 DITTTG
+528 
-534 TPTTNPSANLGSG
+534 
-547 AVDITH
+547 
-553 IDTHEND
+553 
-560 TDSTTDFSS
+560 STTDLRT
-569 DSSFDSS
+569 DVIDTPRVDIDTNDIYNS
-576 NIDNG
+576 NQILPG
-581 SIDNGSIN
+581 N
-589 DSDINNDDPNSYK
+589 DLNDDINK

>member
-1 MNPMFNSFNG
+1 MNPMYTSFNG

-35 GIAALVRNVLAK
+35 GIAALVRGVLSK
-47 INLNQRMNSSTG
+47 VNLNQRMNSSTG
-59 KTYDLEGIISKI
+59 KSYDLEGIISKI
-71 VFWFIFVI
+71 VFWFIFII
-79 AISGALNQLN
+79 AIAGALSQLN
-89 LDAISAPFANMVNQV
+89 LNSISAPFANMVNQV
-104 LAFIPN
+104 LTFIPN
-110 LIGAIAVGVIGWV
+110 LIAAIAVGVIGWV
-123 VATVARTAINTAL
+123 IATVARTAINAAL
-136 SKTSMDE
+136 AKTSMDE
-143 RLSAQAGVK
+143 RLSAKAGVK

-166 LLIVLTMVLGQLE
+166 LLVVLTMVLGQLE

-224 LVSTFNV
+224 LVSTFDV
-231 QELASK
+231 QKLASK

-270 KIEVI
+270 KIDVI

-291 NIFMAIAILVV
+291 NIFMAAAILIVTFYVV
-302 TYYVIRMVANI
+302 RMVANI
-313 IKSLIENTQI
+313 IKGLIENTQI

-345 GYAITFFA
+345 SYAIIFFA
-353 MLFAS
+353 MLFAA

-374 TMFIAFGANII
+374 AMFIAFGANII

-408 EKGSQFLANIVR
+408 EQGSQFLANIVR

-456 FALSFGLGGQA
+456 FALSFGLGGQE

-480 DEERTGLKVDSTHH
+480 DRERDEAKAKSALTPNSSTQDKVAASVRENTPTA
-494 SKTTSTTT
+494 KPATTSTP
-502 DKVADA
+502 DI
-508 VHDATPSAATS
+508 H
-519 PTTITTGTT
+519 T
-528 DITTTG
+528 DIVDTTRVNT
-534 TPTTNPSANLGSG
+534 
-547 AVDITH
+547 
-553 IDTHEND
+553 DT
-560 TDSTTDFSS
+560 
-569 DSSFDSS
+569 
-576 NIDNG
+576 
-581 SIDNGSIN
+581 IN
-589 DSDINNDDPNSYK
+589 TSDINNTANTNVNNPSVNNAGVNNNVNDGSITDDDIANNNILPGSGLYDDTNNK

>member
-1 MNPMFNSFNG
+1 MNPMYTSFNG

-47 INLNQRMNSSTG
+47 VNLNQRMDTSTG
-59 KTYDLEGIISKI
+59 KSYDLEGIISKI
-71 VFWFIFVI
+71 VFWFIFII
-79 AISGALNQLN
+79 AISAALNTLN
-89 LDAISAPFANMVNQV
+89 LNSISVPFANMVGQV
-104 LAFIPN
+104 LSFIPN
-110 LIGAIAVGVIGWV
+110 LIAAIAIGIIGWV
-123 VATVARTAINTAL
+123 VATVARTALNTAL
-136 SKTSMDE
+136 SKTTMDE

-166 LLIVLTMVLGQLE
+166 LLIVLTIVLGQLE

-194 FSFIPNILIAG
+194 FSFLPNIIIAG

-237 AGLSEQNSLPNI
+237 AGLSEENSLPNI

-291 NIFMAIAILVV
+291 NIFMAAAILIV
-302 TYYVIRMVANI
+302 TYYVVRMVANI
-313 IKSLIENTQI
+313 IKGLLENTEV
-323 NQLPAKVG
+323 NRLPAKVG
-331 LQETMGDK
+331 LQEMMGEK
-339 KISDLV
+339 RVSDVV
-345 GYAITFFA
+345 GYAIVFFA
-353 MLFAS
+353 MLFAAV
-358 IAAAD
+358 AAAD

-408 EKGSQFLANIVR
+408 EQGSQFLANIVR

-456 FALSFGLGGQA
+456 FALSFGLGGQE
-467 AAARFLRKMQDKM
+467 AAARLLRKMQDKM
-480 DEERTGLKVDSTHH
+480 DKERDEAKAKSAVEPSKSTQEKVQESVRDNTP
-494 SKTTSTTT
+494 T
-502 DKVADA
+502 
-508 VHDATPSAATS
+508 ATNTPAAPSAATEDLL
-519 PTTITTGTT
+519 T
-528 DITTTG
+528 DTVDT
-534 TPTTNPSANLGSG
+534 SNL
-547 AVDITH
+547 
-553 IDTHEND
+553 DTDTVNIVPARGD
-560 TDSTTDFSS
+560 TDSELNTG
-569 DSSFDSS
+569 
-576 NIDNG
+576 NDNEILPG
-581 SIDNGSIN
+581 SGLA
-589 DSDINNDDPNSYK
+589 DDTNK

>member
-1 MNPMFNSFNG
+1 MNPMYASFNG

-35 GIAALVRNVLAK
+35 GIAALVRNVLSK
-47 INLNQRMNSSTG
+47 VNLNQRMNSSTG

-71 VFWFIFVI
+71 VFWFIFII

-89 LDAISAPFANMVNQV
+89 LNSISTPFANMVNQV

-123 VATVARTAINTAL
+123 IATVARTAINAAL
-136 SKTSMDE
+136 AKTSMDE

-166 LLIVLTMVLGQLE
+166 LLVVLTMVLGQLE

-194 FSFIPNILIAG
+194 FSFIPNIIIAG

-224 LVSTFNV
+224 LVSTFNI

-237 AGLSEQNSLPNI
+237 AGLSEKNSLPNI

-291 NIFMAIAILVV
+291 NIFMAAAILVV
-302 TYYVIRMVANI
+302 TFYVVRMVANI
-313 IKSLIENTQI
+313 IKGLIENTEI
-323 NQLPAKVG
+323 NQIPAKVG

-339 KISDLV
+339 KVSDLV
-345 GYAITFFA
+345 GYAIVFFA
-353 MLFAS
+353 MLFAA

-374 TMFIAFGANII
+374 AMFIAFGANII

-408 EKGSQFLANIVR
+408 EQGSQFLANIVR

-456 FALSFGLGGQA
+456 FALSFGLGGQE

-480 DEERTGLKVDSTHH
+480 DREQEEAKAKSTLQPSASTREKFADS
-494 SKTTSTTT
+494 
-502 DKVADA
+502 VREN
-508 VHDATPSAATS
+508 TPSAATKS
-519 PTTITTGTT
+519 TDTNTDVVDTTRVDTDAIDTADIDNDVTDGSITDA
-528 DITTTG
+528 DID
-534 TPTTNPSANLGSG
+534 NNNLLPGSG
-547 AVDITH
+547 L
-553 IDTHEND
+553 ND
-560 TDSTTDFSS
+560 
-569 DSSFDSS
+569 
-576 NIDNG
+576 
-581 SIDNGSIN
+581 
-589 DSDINNDDPNSYK
+589 DINNK

>member
-1 MNPMFNSFNG
+1 MNPAYTSFNG

-47 INLNQRMNSSTG
+47 LNVNQRMNSTTG

-71 VFWFIFVI
+71 VFWFIFII
-79 AISGALNQLN
+79 AISGALSQLN
-89 LDAISAPFANMVNQV
+89 LNSISAPFANMVNQV

-110 LIGAIAVGVIGWV
+110 LIGAIAVGVLGWV
-123 VATVARTAINTAL
+123 IATVARTAINAAL
-136 SKTSMDE
+136 SKTNMDE

-166 LLIVLTMVLGQLE
+166 LLVVLTMVLGQLE

-291 NIFMAIAILVV
+291 NIFMAAAILIV
-302 TYYVIRMVANI
+302 TYYVVRMVANI
-313 IKSLIENTQI
+313 IKGLIENTEI

-331 LQETMGDK
+331 LQETMGNK
-339 KISDLV
+339 RISDLV
-345 GYAITFFA
+345 GYAIIFFA
-353 MLFAS
+353 MLFAA

-363 LLGFEPISAII
+363 LLGFEPISGII

-456 FALSFGLGGQA
+456 FALSFGLGGQE

-480 DEERTGLKVDSTHH
+480 DEERTGMKVHTTRHT
-494 SKTTSTTT
+494 KTTSNTT

-508 VHDATPSAATS
+508 VRAATPNTVS
-519 PTTITTGTT
+519 TGTT
-528 DITTTG
+528 ATNVGVTSTGAASTTVTG
-534 TPTTNPSANLGSG
+534 TTPNAPTTDI
-547 AVDITH
+547 VDTTSTNQYGKLT
-553 IDTHEND
+553 DND
-560 TDSTTDFSS
+560 
-569 DSSFDSS
+569 
-576 NIDNG
+576 IE
-581 SIDNGSIN
+581 
-589 DSDINNDDPNSYK
+589 

>member
-1 MNPMFNSFNG
+1 MNPMYTSFNG

-35 GIAALVRNVLAK
+35 GIAALVRGVLSK

-59 KTYDLEGIISKI
+59 KSYDLEGIISKI
-71 VFWFIFVI
+71 VFWFIFII
-79 AISGALNQLN
+79 AIAGALSQLN
-89 LDAISAPFANMVNQV
+89 LNSISTPFANMVNQV
-104 LAFIPN
+104 LTFIPN
-110 LIGAIAVGVIGWV
+110 IIAAVAVGVVGWV
-123 VATVARTAINTAL
+123 IATVARTAINAAL
-136 SKTSMDE
+136 AKTSMDE
-143 RLSAQAGVK
+143 RLSAKAGVK

-224 LVSTFNV
+224 LVSTFDV
-231 QELASK
+231 QKLATK

-270 KIEVI
+270 KIDVI

-291 NIFMAIAILVV
+291 NIFMAAAILIVTFYVV
-302 TYYVIRMVANI
+302 RMVANI
-313 IKSLIENTQI
+313 IKGLLENTQI

-331 LQETMGDK
+331 LEQTMGDK

-345 GYAITFFA
+345 GYAIIFFA
-353 MLFAS
+353 MLFAA

-385 LGAIILFIG
+385 LGAVILFIG

-408 EKGSQFLANIVR
+408 EQGSQFLANIVR

-456 FALSFGLGGQA
+456 FALSFGLGGQE

-480 DEERTGLKVDSTHH
+480 DRERDEAKAKSALTPNSSTQDKFAA
-494 SKTTSTTT
+494 SVRENTPNAASNTTPASTVSTTPVAPAATSTPNNLSSNT
-502 DKVADA
+502 
-508 VHDATPSAATS
+508 ATPS
-519 PTTITTGTT
+519 
-528 DITTTG
+528 
-534 TPTTNPSANLGSG
+534 NLGTSNDLDSRSDLG
-547 AVDITH
+547 SEPVDINH
-553 IDTHEND
+553 IE
-560 TDSTTDFSS
+560 TDD
-569 DSSFDSS
+569 S
-576 NIDNG
+576 NINNNGFPTGNDN
-581 SIDNGSIN
+581 DNL
-589 DSDINNDDPNSYK
+589 K

>member
-1 MNPMFNSFNG
+1 MNPMFTSFNG

-47 INLNQRMNSSTG
+47 VNLNQRMDTSTG
-59 KTYDLEGIISKI
+59 KSYDLEGIISKI
-71 VFWFIFVI
+71 VFWFIFII
-79 AISGALNQLN
+79 AISAALNTLN
-89 LDAISAPFANMVNQV
+89 LNSISVPFANMVGQV
-104 LAFIPN
+104 LSFIPN
-110 LIGAIAVGVIGWV
+110 LIAAIAIGIIGWV
-123 VATVARTAINTAL
+123 VATVARTALNTAL
-136 SKTSMDE
+136 SKTTMDE

-166 LLIVLTMVLGQLE
+166 LLIVLTIVLGQLE

-194 FSFIPNILIAG
+194 FSFLPNIIIAG

-237 AGLSEQNSLPNI
+237 AGLSEENSLPNI

-291 NIFMAIAILVV
+291 NIFMAAAILIV
-302 TYYVIRMVANI
+302 TYYVVRMVANI
-313 IKSLIENTQI
+313 IKGLLENTEV
-323 NQLPAKVG
+323 NRLPAKVG
-331 LQETMGDK
+331 LQEMMGEK
-339 KISDLV
+339 RVSDVV
-345 GYAITFFA
+345 GYAIVFFA
-353 MLFAS
+353 MLFAAV
-358 IAAAD
+358 AAAD

-408 EKGSQFLANIVR
+408 EQGSQFLANIVR

-456 FALSFGLGGQA
+456 FALSFGLGGQE
-467 AAARFLRKMQDKM
+467 AAARLLRKMQDKM
-480 DEERTGLKVDSTHH
+480 DKERDEAKAKSAVEPSKSTQEKVQESVRDNTP
-494 SKTTSTTT
+494 TATSTPAAPSVATEDLRTYTVDTSNLDT
-502 DKVADA
+502 DTVNIVPAR
-508 VHDATPSAATS
+508 
-519 PTTITTGTT
+519 G
-528 DITTTG
+528 
-534 TPTTNPSANLGSG
+534 
-547 AVDITH
+547 
-553 IDTHEND
+553 D
-560 TDSTTDFSS
+560 TDSELNTG
-569 DSSFDSS
+569 
-576 NIDNG
+576 NDNEILPG
-581 SIDNGSIN
+581 SGLA
-589 DSDINNDDPNSYK
+589 DDTNK

>member
-1 MNPMFNSFNG
+1 MNPMLTSFNG
-11 YLGGPIGSII
+11 YLAGPIGSII

-35 GIAALVRNVLAK
+35 GLAAVVRGVLAK
-47 INLNQRMNSSTG
+47 VNVNQRMNSSTG
-59 KTYDLEGIISKI
+59 KPLDLEGIISKV
-71 VFWFIFVI
+71 VFWFIFII
-79 AISGALNQLN
+79 AISMALDQLN
-89 LDAISAPFANMVNQV
+89 LNSISAPFANMVGQV
-104 LAFIPN
+104 LSFIPN
-110 LIGAIAVGVIGWV
+110 LIAAVAVGLIGWV
-123 VATVARTAINTAL
+123 IATVVRTAITAAL
-136 SKTSMDE
+136 AKTSMDE
-143 RLSAQAGVK
+143 RLSSHAGIK
-152 PMSSTIADM
+152 PMSSTIADI

-189 MVDKI
+189 MVSKI
-194 FSFIPNILIAG
+194 FDFIPNILIAG

-291 NIFMAIAILVV
+291 NIFMATAILVV
-302 TYYVIRMVANI
+302 TYYVIRLVANI
-313 IKSLIENTQI
+313 IKGLLENTQI

-345 GYAITFFA
+345 GYAIVFFA
-353 MLFAS
+353 MLFAA

-374 TMFIAFGANII
+374 TMFIAFGANIV

-456 FALSFGLGGQA
+456 FALSFGLGGQEA
-467 AAARFLRKMQDKM
+467 AGRFLRKMQDKM
-480 DEERTGLKVDSTHH
+480 DEERKEAKAKSALTPNQSTQE
-494 SKTTSTTT
+494 
-502 DKVADA
+502 KVADSVRGNTPTA
-508 VHDATPSAATS
+508 STATPSTS
-519 PTTITTGTT
+519 TADLHTDVVDTSNLNTNTT
-528 DITTTG
+528 
-534 TPTTNPSANLGSG
+534 
-547 AVDITH
+547 
-553 IDTHEND
+553 
-560 TDSTTDFSS
+560 
-569 DSSFDSS
+569 
-576 NIDNG
+576 
-581 SIDNGSIN
+581 
-589 DSDINNDDPNSYK
+589 DINNDAKKSLLPGTGLVDDDTNL

>member
-1 MNPMFNSFNG
+1 VFAANKTLRLPRPYYCLADTLFLQEDRMNPMYTSFNG

-35 GIAALVRNVLAK
+35 GIAALVRGVLSK

-59 KTYDLEGIISKI
+59 KSYDLEGIISKI
-71 VFWFIFVI
+71 VFWFIFII
-79 AISGALNQLN
+79 AISGALSQLN
-89 LDAISAPFANMVNQV
+89 LNSISAPFANMVNQV
-104 LAFIPN
+104 LTFIPN
-110 LIGAIAVGVIGWV
+110 LIAAIAVGVIGWV
-123 VATVARTAINTAL
+123 IATVVRTAMNAAL
-136 SKTSMDE
+136 AKTSMDE
-143 RLSAQAGVK
+143 RLSAKAGIK

-194 FSFIPNILIAG
+194 FSFIPNILIAA

-224 LVSTFNV
+224 LVSTFDV
-231 QELASK
+231 QKLATK

-270 KIEVI
+270 KIDVI

-302 TYYVIRMVANI
+302 TFYVVRMVANI
-313 IKSLIENTQI
+313 IKGLLENTQI

-331 LQETMGDK
+331 LQQTMGDK
-339 KISDLV
+339 RVSDLV
-345 GYAITFFA
+345 GYAIVFFA

-374 TMFIAFGANII
+374 AMFIAFGANII

-408 EKGSQFLANIVR
+408 EQGSQFLANIVR

-456 FALSFGLGGQA
+456 FALSFGLGGKE

-480 DEERTGLKVDSTHH
+480 DRERDEAKAKSALTPSSSTQ
-494 SKTTSTTT
+494 
-502 DKVADA
+502 DKVAASVRDN
-508 VHDATPSAATS
+508 TPSTATDTFGS
-519 PTTITTGTT
+519 RATQVDNNTIT
-528 DITTTG
+528 
-534 TPTTNPSANLGSG
+534 PNNLSSTSDVNSST
-547 AVDITH
+547 VDINH
-553 IDTHEND
+553 IS
-560 TDSTTDFSS
+560 TD
-569 DSSFDSS
+569 
-576 NIDNG
+576 
-581 SIDNGSIN
+581 
-589 DSDINNDDPNSYK
+589 DSDIDGPNNLR

>member
-1 MNPMFNSFNG
+1 MFTSFNG

-47 INLNQRMNSSTG
+47 VNLNQRMDTSTG
-59 KTYDLEGIISKI
+59 KSYDLEGIISKI
-71 VFWFIFVI
+71 VFWFIFII
-79 AISGALNQLN
+79 AISAALNTLN
-89 LDAISAPFANMVNQV
+89 LNSISVPFANMVGQV
-104 LAFIPN
+104 LSFIPN
-110 LIGAIAVGVIGWV
+110 LIAAIAIGIIGWV
-123 VATVARTAINTAL
+123 VATVARTALNTAL
-136 SKTSMDE
+136 SKTTMDE

-166 LLIVLTMVLGQLE
+166 LLIVLTIVLGQLE

-194 FSFIPNILIAG
+194 FSFLPNIIIAG

-237 AGLSEQNSLPNI
+237 AGLSEENSLPNI

-291 NIFMAIAILVV
+291 NIFMAAAILIV
-302 TYYVIRMVANI
+302 TYYVVRMVANI
-313 IKSLIENTQI
+313 IKGLLENTEV
-323 NQLPAKVG
+323 NRLPAKVG
-331 LQETMGDK
+331 LQEMMGEK
-339 KISDLV
+339 RVSDVV
-345 GYAITFFA
+345 GYAIVFFA
-353 MLFAS
+353 MLFAAV
-358 IAAAD
+358 AAAD

-408 EKGSQFLANIVR
+408 EQGSQFLANIVR

-456 FALSFGLGGQA
+456 FALSFGLGGQE
-467 AAARFLRKMQDKM
+467 AAARLLRKMQDKM
-480 DEERTGLKVDSTHH
+480 DKERDEAKAKSAVEPSKSTQEKVQESVRDNTP
-494 SKTTSTTT
+494 TATSTPAAPSVATEDLRT
-502 DKVADA
+502 DTVD
-508 VHDATPSAATS
+508 TS
-519 PTTITTGTT
+519 NLDT
-528 DITTTG
+528 DTVNIVPARG
-534 TPTTNPSANLGSG
+534 
-547 AVDITH
+547 
-553 IDTHEND
+553 D
-560 TDSTTDFSS
+560 TDSELNTG
-569 DSSFDSS
+569 
-576 NIDNG
+576 NDNEILPG
-581 SIDNGSIN
+581 SGLA
-589 DSDINNDDPNSYK
+589 DDTNK

>member
-1 MNPMFNSFNG
+1 MNPMYTSFNG

-35 GIAALVRNVLAK
+35 GIAALVRGVLSK
-47 INLNQRMNSSTG
+47 VNLNQRMNSSTG
-59 KTYDLEGIISKI
+59 KSYDLEGIISKI
-71 VFWFIFVI
+71 VFWFIFII
-79 AISGALNQLN
+79 AISGALSQLN
-89 LDAISAPFANMVNQV
+89 LNSISAPFANMVNQV
-104 LAFIPN
+104 LTFIPN
-110 LIGAIAVGVIGWV
+110 LIAAIAVGVIGWV
-123 VATVARTAINTAL
+123 IATVARTAINAAL
-136 SKTSMDE
+136 AKTSMDE
-143 RLSAQAGVK
+143 RLSAKAGVK

-166 LLIVLTMVLGQLE
+166 LLVVLTMVLGQLE

-224 LVSTFNV
+224 LVSTFDV
-231 QELASK
+231 QKLASK

-270 KIEVI
+270 KIDVI

-291 NIFMAIAILVV
+291 NIFMAAAILIVTFYVV
-302 TYYVIRMVANI
+302 RMVANI
-313 IKSLIENTQI
+313 IKGLIENTQI

-345 GYAITFFA
+345 SYAIIFFA
-353 MLFAS
+353 MLFAA

-374 TMFIAFGANII
+374 AMFIAFGANII

-408 EKGSQFLANIVR
+408 EQGSQFLANIVR

-456 FALSFGLGGQA
+456 FALSFGLGGQE

-480 DEERTGLKVDSTHH
+480 DRERDEAKAKSALTPNSSTQDKVAASVRENTPTA
-494 SKTTSTTT
+494 KPATTSTP
-502 DKVADA
+502 DI
-508 VHDATPSAATS
+508 H
-519 PTTITTGTT
+519 T
-528 DITTTG
+528 DIVDTTRVNT
-534 TPTTNPSANLGSG
+534 
-547 AVDITH
+547 
-553 IDTHEND
+553 DT
-560 TDSTTDFSS
+560 
-569 DSSFDSS
+569 
-576 NIDNG
+576 
-581 SIDNGSIN
+581 IN
-589 DSDINNDDPNSYK
+589 TSDINNTANTNLNNPSVNNAGVNNAGVNNNVNDGSITDDDIANNNILPGSGLYDDTNNK

>member
-1 MNPMFNSFNG
+1 MNPMFTSFNG

-35 GIAALVRNVLAK
+35 GIAALVRGVLSK
-47 INLNQRMNSSTG
+47 VNLNQRMNSSTG

-71 VFWFIFVI
+71 VFWFIFII
-79 AISGALNQLN
+79 AISGALSQLN
-89 LDAISAPFANMVNQV
+89 LNSISAPFANMVNQV
-104 LAFIPN
+104 LTFIPN
-110 LIGAIAVGVIGWV
+110 LIAAVAVGVVGWV
-123 VATVARTAINTAL
+123 VATVARTAINAAL
-136 SKTSMDE
+136 AKTSMDE
-143 RLSAQAGVK
+143 RLSAKAGVK

-166 LLIVLTMVLGQLE
+166 LLVVLTMVLGQLQ

-224 LVSTFNV
+224 LVSTFDV
-231 QELASK
+231 QKLATK
-237 AGLSEQNSLPNI
+237 AGISEQNSLPNI

-270 KIEVI
+270 KIDVI
-275 ARPATNMLNKI
+275 AQPATNMLNKI

-302 TYYVIRMVANI
+302 TFYVVRMVANI
-313 IKSLIENTQI
+313 IKGLLENTQI

-331 LQETMGDK
+331 LQQTMGNK
-339 KISDLV
+339 RVSDLV
-345 GYAITFFA
+345 GYAIVFFA

-374 TMFIAFGANII
+374 GMFIAFGANII

-408 EKGSQFLANIVR
+408 EQGSQFLANIVR

-456 FALSFGLGGQA
+456 FALSFGLGGQE

-480 DEERTGLKVDSTHH
+480 DRERDEAKAKSALTPNSSTQDKVAASVRDNTPSSATT
-494 SKTTSTTT
+494 SVTPRTSTTPIVRTET
-502 DKVADA
+502 DTLGSST
-508 VHDATPSAATS
+508 TPVDN
-519 PTTITTGTT
+519 TITPNNLSS
-528 DITTTG
+528 TTG
-534 TPTTNPSANLGSG
+534 VDSST
-547 AVDITH
+547 VDINH
-553 IDTHEND
+553 IS
-560 TDSTTDFSS
+560 TD
-569 DSSFDSS
+569 
-576 NIDNG
+576 
-581 SIDNGSIN
+581 
-589 DSDINNDDPNSYK
+589 DSDTNGPNNL

>member
-1 MNPMFNSFNG
+1 MNPMFTSFNG

-47 INLNQRMNSSTG
+47 VNLNQRMDTSTG
-59 KTYDLEGIISKI
+59 KSYDLEGIISKI
-71 VFWFIFVI
+71 VFWFIFII
-79 AISGALNQLN
+79 AISAALNTLN
-89 LDAISAPFANMVNQV
+89 LNSISVPFANMVGQV
-104 LAFIPN
+104 LSFIPN
-110 LIGAIAVGVIGWV
+110 LIAAIAIGIIGWV
-123 VATVARTAINTAL
+123 VATVARTALNTAL
-136 SKTSMDE
+136 SKTTMDE

-166 LLIVLTMVLGQLE
+166 LLIVLTIVLGQLE

-194 FSFIPNILIAG
+194 FSFLPNIIIAG

-237 AGLSEQNSLPNI
+237 AGLSEENSLPNI

-291 NIFMAIAILVV
+291 NIFMAAAILIV
-302 TYYVIRMVANI
+302 TYYVVRMVANI
-313 IKSLIENTQI
+313 IKGLLENTEV
-323 NQLPAKVG
+323 NRLPAKVG
-331 LQETMGDK
+331 LQEMMGEK
-339 KISDLV
+339 RVSDVV
-345 GYAITFFA
+345 GYAIVFFA
-353 MLFAS
+353 MLFAAV
-358 IAAAD
+358 AAAD

-408 EKGSQFLANIVR
+408 EQGSQFLANIVR

-456 FALSFGLGGQA
+456 FALSFGLGGQE
-467 AAARFLRKMQDKM
+467 AAARLLRKMQDKM
-480 DEERTGLKVDSTHH
+480 DKERDEAKAKSAVEPSKSTQEKVQESVRDNTP
-494 SKTTSTTT
+494 T
-502 DKVADA
+502 
-508 VHDATPSAATS
+508 ATNTPAAPSAATEDLL
-519 PTTITTGTT
+519 T
-528 DITTTG
+528 DTVDT
-534 TPTTNPSANLGSG
+534 SNL
-547 AVDITH
+547 
-553 IDTHEND
+553 DTDTVNIVPARGD
-560 TDSTTDFSS
+560 TDSELNTG
-569 DSSFDSS
+569 
-576 NIDNG
+576 NDNEILPG
-581 SIDNGSIN
+581 SGLA
-589 DSDINNDDPNSYK
+589 DDTNK

>member
-1 MNPMFNSFNG
+1 MNPMFTSFNG

-35 GIAALVRNVLAK
+35 GIAALVRGVLSK
-47 INLNQRMNSSTG
+47 VNLNQRMNSSTG
-59 KTYDLEGIISKI
+59 KSYDLEGIISKI
-71 VFWFIFVI
+71 VFWFIFII

-89 LDAISAPFANMVNQV
+89 LNSISTPFANMVNQV

-110 LIGAIAVGVIGWV
+110 LIGAIAVGIIGWV
-123 VATVARTAINTAL
+123 IATVARTGINAAL
-136 SKTSMDE
+136 AKTSMDE
-143 RLSAQAGVK
+143 RLSEKAGVK

-166 LLIVLTMVLGQLE
+166 LLVVLTMVLGQLE

-224 LVSTFNV
+224 LVSTFDV
-231 QELASK
+231 QKLASK

-270 KIEVI
+270 KIDVI

-291 NIFMAIAILVV
+291 NIFMAAAILVV
-302 TYYVIRMVANI
+302 TFYVVRMVANI
-313 IKSLIENTQI
+313 IKGLIENTQI

-331 LQETMGDK
+331 LQETMGNK

-345 GYAITFFA
+345 SYAIIFFA

-374 TMFIAFGANII
+374 AMFIAFGANII
-385 LGAIILFIG
+385 LGAVILFIG

-408 EKGSQFLANIVR
+408 EQGSQFLANIVR

-456 FALSFGLGGQA
+456 FALSFGLGGQE

-480 DEERTGLKVDSTHH
+480 DRERDEAKAKSALTPNSSTQDKFAA
-494 SKTTSTTT
+494 SVRDNTPTAKPATTSTPDIHTDIVDTT
-502 DKVADA
+502 RVN
-508 VHDATPSAATS
+508 
-519 PTTITTGTT
+519 TGT
-528 DITTTG
+528 
-534 TPTTNPSANLGSG
+534 
-547 AVDITH
+547 
-553 IDTHEND
+553 
-560 TDSTTDFSS
+560 
-569 DSSFDSS
+569 
-576 NIDNG
+576 
-581 SIDNGSIN
+581 IN
-589 DSDINNDDPNSYK
+589 TSDINNTANNNVNNNVTDGSITDEDIANNIILPGSGLYDDTNNK